1 MQKDVNRE
9 LLHRSLLRA
18 ERYAPGISAAP
29 IVRTW
34 VGLRPYSIDN
44 HPLIG
49 PWDPVKGFYI
59 AAGHEGLGISMA
71 PITGLL
77 LAQHHPPL
85 HMRVRCAAIQRGAQA
100 GAAGACVSAA
110 PAGVPRGQRAK
121 INVVK
126 VAGRGTPL

>member
-18 ERYAPGISAAP
+18 ERYAPGIAAAP

-44 HPLIG
+44 QPLIG
-49 PWDPVKGFYI
+49 PWDPLKGYYI

-77 LAQHHPPL
+77 LAQQL
-85 HMRVRCAAIQRGAQA
+85 
-100 GAAGACVSAA
+100 
-110 PAGVPRGQRAK
+110 AGVDTEIDVTPYLPSRF
-121 INVVK
+121 
-126 VAGRGTPL
+126 VA